1 MARARARGWWYPWIF
16 VAGMLLVVAVNGV
29 LITLAVDTFPGLD
42 TQDAYR
48 KGLAYNRTLSEARDV
63 EKRGWRAD
71 VRFAPRDRTAEAGD
85 LLVSLAGA
93 DGLPLRGLA
102 VTAALIRPT
111 QGGVDQHVVLEERG
125 EGLYGAAVT
134 LPLAGQWDAH
144 LWARG
149 GGDTW
154 QTTRRIHVP

>member
-1 MARARARGWWYPWIF
+1 MVRARARGWWYPWIF
-16 VAGMLLVVAVNGV
+16 VAGMLLVVAVNAV

-48 KGLAYNRTLSEARDV
+48 KGLAYNRTLSEARDD

-71 VRFAPRDRTAEAGD
+71 VRFAPRESAAEVGD

-111 QGGVDQHVVLEERG
+111 RGGVDQHVVLEERG

-144 LWARG
+144 LWARRG
-149 GGDTW
+149 DDTW
-154 QTTRRIHVP
+154 QTTRRIQVP